1 MRDVPA
7 QRLAFRLEPDIS
19 LPGELANQEL
29 PTKLE
34 AIQTDFETRRPEEAL
49 LRTVISPDKLRA
61 LALYGTESDPSA
73 AFRID
78 LYSADGKFLRNLI
91 PPDLNCLF
99 PETVAWSPDGNY
111 ITFIARKGEK
121 PTPTPTPTPPPV
133 IDVVPMPLPS
143 PTPSVAPAFPTIPM
157 YSTEQVYICNRD
169 GFDLRPLTSREGLI
183 YFYFDWA
190 PDSHALV
197 AMACTE
203 SEWGVRE
210 KAYRLPAG
218 RPRLINLDGSERLLD
233 DDLTDVLPVW
243 STDSSKVAS
252 AFDQIAGQKLQVAI
266 YDAASSK
273 PTQARIPLY
282 DALVKASVVYEE
294 KQAGDKGKPTE
305 PVTSQSNIPAS
316 FNPIVRLEWPMPERL
331 YFQTAY
337 VRLMPNETINTFQ
350 RWHLLN
356 LSAQAAV
363 LR

>member
-7 QRLAFRLEPDIS
+7 QRLAFRLEADTS

-49 LRTVISPDKLRA
+49 LKTVISPDKLRA

-121 PTPTPTPTPPPV
+121 PPPPPTPPPI

-143 PTPSVAPAFPTIPM
+143 PTPSVAPAFPTIPL
-157 YSTEQVYICNRD
+157 YATEQVYICNRD

-203 SEWGVRE
+203 SEWDVRE

-252 AFDQIAGQKLQVAI
+252 AFDQIAAQKLQVAI

-294 KQAGDKGKPTE
+294 KQTGDKGKPTE
-305 PVTSQSNIPAS
+305 QGTSQNSIPAS